1 MELTDPAE
9 SYAYELLE
17 KGLMTKELLAGDGT
31 LDFGE
36 FLRAMSE
43 YYVQRPTKRGT
54 KPEDNE
60 FYRRAFA
67 EFDQDGDGYIC
78 AEELRVLMASFG
90 EPLTHDDIME
100 MIQEADTDGDGKV
113 NFEEFL
119 QVLQ

>member
-1 MELTDPAE
+1 RQYVFFTILHV
-9 SYAYELLE
+9 
-17 KGLMTKELLAGDGT
+17 DGT
-31 LDFGE
+31 IKHLHE
-36 FLRAMSE
+36 ILLLP
-43 YYVQRPTKRGT
+43 Q
-54 KPEDNE
+54 
-60 FYRRAFA
+60 